1 MFHPNIQNKLKFLA
15 EIVLCQQN
23 SQDLSDQKIVLFNLP
38 EHNLHYPLNDLKL
51 AVNKYLLK
59 WNEFNTEFV

>member
-1 MFHPNIQNKLKFLA
+1 MLYPNIQNKLKFLA

-38 EHNLHYPLNDLKL
+38 EHNQHYHLNDRKM
-51 AVNKYLLK
+51 AVNKYLFK
-59 WNEFNTEFV
+59 WNEFNTEFI